1 MTWQFDDDVAEIFP
15 QHARQH
21 IPNYDQVLNLSL
33 DVCNDYSKTSKIL
46 DVGCATGETL
56 KLLEQN
62 NFTNIY
68 GVDNS
73 KSMIK
78 HYTGSGKILLSENF
92 PVDTGTFDVILMN
105 WTLHFIKD
113 KTKYLTDVFNGLNND
128 GVFVLTDKTSL
139 DPYSIKFYHQYKRS
153 KGVSEQAIRQ
163 KELDIKDIMYIDS
176 VEWYLENLKKI
187 GFTQVNVANASWCFT
202 SFVCQK

>member
-62 NFTNIY
+62 NFTNI
-68 GVDNS
+68 VLWNEIHQSQNS
-73 KSMIK
+73 
-78 HYTGSGKILLSENF
+78 
-92 PVDTGTFDVILMN
+92 VV
-105 WTLHFIKD
+105 
-113 KTKYLTDVFNGLNND
+113 
-128 GVFVLTDKTSL
+128 
-139 DPYSIKFYHQYKRS
+139 
-153 KGVSEQAIRQ
+153 
-163 KELDIKDIMYIDS
+163 
-176 VEWYLENLKKI
+176 
-187 GFTQVNVANASWCFT
+187 
-202 SFVCQK
+202 